1 MEVESLPLRACS
13 ICGAPLEPSAYSS
26 ICAACFRDSQ
36 GPSSQHTPDWTRP
49 QERPPD
55 PDNPPWGLGLGIGTW
70 GFSVAV
76 SLIIPLIAALVWLAP
91 KLISHPPPVSP
102 EDSDAWQAE
111 VMALVNSPT
120 SLLIQVIAIIPTHI
134 LTLLFCWATIS
145 RMGKRPFLESL
156 GWKWTITP
164 TLSRVAPVL
173 SRVLLLL
180 LIAGIALA
188 MLNLLR
194 HPPQPEDGGVPG
206 WLTMGGA
213 AVVGVVASVFLMLL
227 PNLQRDPNSN
237 TAVGIA
243 KASYVVGVLIAVL
256 ILSIL
261 AEQVLPNKENTAFE
275 MLLKSS
281 RQARIWIS
289 LLAVFSA
296 PIVEEVIYRGVLY
309 SALRPRVG
317 LNWAIGI
324 VTLLFSAVHFP
335 QYWGAWAGLA
345 GLTLLSLAL
354 TAVRA
359 STRSLFPCILIHMLN
374 NLVAAIQI
382 LSMKGQ

>member
-1 MEVESLPLRACS
+1 
-13 ICGAPLEPSAYSS
+13 
-26 ICAACFRDSQ
+26 
-36 GPSSQHTPDWTRP
+36 
-49 QERPPD
+49 
-55 PDNPPWGLGLGIGTW
+55 
-70 GFSVAV
+70 
-76 SLIIPLIAALVWLAP
+76 
-91 KLISHPPPVSP
+91 
-102 EDSDAWQAE
+102 
-111 VMALVNSPT
+111 
-120 SLLIQVIAIIPTHI
+120 
-134 LTLLFCWATIS
+134 
-145 RMGKRPFLESL
+145 
-156 GWKWTITP
+156 
-164 TLSRVAPVL
+164 
-173 SRVLLLL
+173 
-180 LIAGIALA
+180 